1 MTASTVHTGSYDLHA
16 FDALGLIGRILLTT
30 DGTVTGMLEQITGE
44 PIVAADLVHG
54 GQPPT
59 GAAAALGHQAGGGRL
74 VVRAT
79 NLTGSSSG
87 VTYVRARSALVTD
100 ALPRDLYA
108 DLVGTQEPIGRLLR
122 RHRVETFRE
131 LLSGRL
137 LVDGENPGPL
147 DDLAPSGTVP
157 VGHGREPARV
167 TGAWRTYRLRIG
179 GRPAA
184 VIGEVFTAH
193 CLAAC
198 TADEPVGSDV
208 P

>member
-1 MTASTVHTGSYDLHA
+1 MTASTVHTGSYDPHA
-16 FDALGLIGRILLTT
+16 FDALGLVGRLLLTA

-44 PIVAADLVHG
+44 RIVAAGLVHG
-54 GQPPT
+54 GQPPIRAAIEFAHPA
-59 GAAAALGHQAGGGRL
+59 GAGRL

-87 VTYVRARSALVTD
+87 VTYVRARSALVPD

-108 DLVGTQEPIGRLLR
+108 DLVGTREPIGRLLR

-131 LLSGRL
+131 LLTGRL
-137 LVDGENPGPL
+137 LVDGENPDPL
-147 DDLAPSGTVP
+147 DDPAASGTDP
-157 VGHGREPARV
+157 VRHGPESARV
-167 TGAWRTYRLRIG
+167 TGACRTYRLHIG

-198 TADEPVGSDV
+198 TADAPVRSDV